1 MPPLEA
7 MACGVPVVS
16 SGEASLPEVVGDCAV
31 IVDAYS
37 PESIADGM
45 YRVYTDREL
54 SDDLKKRGMQRA
66 ADFTWEKSAQ
76 KLHDIYKAVL
86 R

>member
-31 IVDAYS
+31 MVDAYS
-37 PESIADGM
+37 PESIAEGM
-45 YRVYTDREL
+45 WKIYSDREL
-54 SDDLKKRGMQRA
+54 AEELGRKGMERA
-66 ADFTWEKSAQ
+66 AEFTWGRFSE